1 MDVSIFLAVF
11 ISVGATAAAGDEA
24 RPADFPSSGRAR
36 VEARADDA
44 LGRLVDVV
52 PVALNGGGGSILW
65 GGNEGT
71 ARKIGAGVYFARLE
85 GSPGTRAAK
94 IVCVK

>member
-1 MDVSIFLAVF
+1 MGVSVFLAVF
-11 ISVGATAAAGDEA
+11 IPVGATAGAGDEA

-44 LGRLVDVV
+44 LGRPVDVV
-52 PVALNGGGGSILW
+52 PVALNGGGSILW

-71 ARKIGAGVYFARLE
+71 AREIGAGVYFARLE
-85 GSPGTRAAK
+85 ASPGTRAAK

>member
-1 MDVSIFLAVF
+1 MGVSIFLAVF
-11 ISVGATAAAGDEA
+11 ISVGATAAADDEA
-24 RPADFPSSGRAR
+24 RPADFPSSGR
-36 VEARADDA
+36 ARADDA

-52 PVALNGGGGSILW
+52 PVALNGGGRSILW

-71 ARKIGAGVYFARLE
+71 AREIGAGVYFARLE